1 MKKKKILALLI
12 LAAAA
17 LMCAVGA
24 SAWEIEGN
32 DSDRVIVPCIVTVPA
47 E

>member
-1 MKKKKILALLI
+1 MKKKRILALLI
-12 LAAAA
+12 LAAA

-24 SAWEIEGN
+24 SAWEIEGS
-32 DSDRVIVPCIVTVPA
+32 DSDSVIVPCIATVSA